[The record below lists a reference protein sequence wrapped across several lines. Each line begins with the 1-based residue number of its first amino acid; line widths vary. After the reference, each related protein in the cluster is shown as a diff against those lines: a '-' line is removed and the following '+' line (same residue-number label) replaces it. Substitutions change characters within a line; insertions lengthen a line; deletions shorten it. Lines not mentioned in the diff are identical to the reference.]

1 MFQKYYPEVDIVDGF
16 NRIEKLQI
24 PQEAFREAI
33 ANAIVH
39 RDYLINS
46 HIKVSMYDNRIEIIL
61 PGCLPQGL
69 DDDNYLNDQISI
81 PRNIIVAQVLFML
94 GIIERFETV
103 IWRIKKAYQKF
114 LLEPKYVIKNNFIKV
129 ILPNLLF
136 KIISCA
142 NMALYLFCFNT
153 NKLII
158 SFLINITNCEK
169 F

>member
-16 NRIEKLQI
+16 NRIKKLQI

-61 PGCLPQGL
+61 PGGLPQGL

-94 GIIERFETV
+94 GILKDLKR
-103 IWRIKKAYQKF
+103 
-114 LLEPKYVIKNNFIKV
+114 
-129 ILPNLLF
+129 
-136 KIISCA
+136 
-142 NMALYLFCFNT
+142 LYG
-153 NKLII
+153 
-158 SFLINITNCEK
+158 E
-169 F
+169 